1 MWSTPNEGTSPCVAF
16 RPTRPHCAAGILVLP
31 PESAPSARSASP
43 AATAAAE
50 PPEEPPAEWDGRSG
64 LRGGPKTL
72 VTPKPEPEKSSRFVL
87 PTIVPPAS
95 STRSTTTASTSGVY
109 ESVREPFVIG
119 MPATATESFTAIRRP
134 ASGPPSAPWI
144 SQTRMK
150 ALTGSSSDG
159 RPSAGLAGV
168 PHRHRQVGK
177 ILHLVEKPQEPG
189 REARERIRLGAELEA
204 VVCRR
209 ALQVVDRRR
218 PQVAHVARMAR
229 HRRVT
234 PQPYCASE
242 AARAEPG
249 APAAA

>member
-31 PESAPSARSASP
+31 PESAPIARSASP

-119 MPATATESFTAIRRP
+119 MPATATESFTAIRPPGERP
-134 ASGPPSAPWI
+134 AVGAVDLADADEGVDRILVRRSAAGRARGRTAPAPPGREDPPPRREAAGARPRSPRRHPPRGRARSRRAPP
-144 SQTRMK
+144 R
-150 ALTGSSSDG
+150 AAGR
-159 RPSAGLAGV
+159 RPSAAAGG
-168 PHRHRQVGK
+168 PCCADGASSPRHAATV
-177 ILHLVEKPQEPG
+177 L
-189 REARERIRLGAELEA
+189 RERGRARGA
-204 VVCRR
+204 R
-209 ALQVVDRRR
+209 
-218 PQVAHVARMAR
+218 
-229 HRRVT
+229 
-234 PQPYCASE
+234 
-242 AARAEPG
+242 